1 MAKAAKALCGR
12 CENRVTVGDPYCG
25 SCGYPSAWATH
36 DERTAWEVAQYRHK
50 TASVPIGV
58 PFDRLKPTVVI
69 DRPKPSRR
77 IGLFARKSHA
87 PQLLMPEPS
96 KEKVAEPILK
106 AVPAQPEPPA
116 MQPVP
121 AAKPAPVAKPAP
133 RVKARANDAKP
144 ATDTPATVLAMRL
157 LNARVAELDAKVHE
171 LQRQIESMNEV
182 PRSGFGS

>member
-12 CENRVTVGDPYCG
+12 CDHRVTVGEPFCG

-50 TASVPIGV
+50 TASAPVGV
-58 PFDRLKPTVVI
+58 PFEKLKPTVVI

-96 KEKVAEPILK
+96 PEKVAEPILK
-106 AVPAQPEPPA
+106 AVPAQPEPIAAKPA
-116 MQPVP
+116 P
-121 AAKPAPVAKPAP
+121 AAKPAASKPAP
-133 RVKARANDAKP
+133 RVKARENDAKP
-144 ATDTPATVLAMRL
+144 ASDTPATVLAMRM
-157 LNARVAELDAKVHE
+157 LNARVAELDAKVQE
-171 LQRQIESMNEV
+171 LQRHIESMNEV